1 MAPSKRGLGW
11 PYDNEAGAFK
21 PYDGAVKD
29 HTLTW
34 LFNWEMWKPQ
44 GFPAGLTYV
53 PQVRTAAEA
62 GKIDQFLGGLG
73 KISHF
78 IGFNEPDHP
87 GQANMSV
94 GQAVQLWKQHVLPA
108 KKKYGFK
115 LGSPAMTNSPAGK
128 KWLQDFL
135 KQLGGD
141 AQIDFVVVHWYG
153 LDVNNLKQFIEDMH
167 KTFNKPLWLNEFA
180 CTTFGGK
187 VPSQQDVEKFERE
200 ALKYLDGQAF
210 VEKYAWFGS
219 ATHDNSMGGV
229 AVVNKL
235 ANNGNLTS
243 VGKIYC
249 AKPANQA
256 SVMMA
261 SVETASEPATEEPA
275 SEKPVAEEPVA
286 AESAAAQ
293 AEAFPQIQLNIMSR
307 AVAAPAKPGIQ
318 LTNKSNKEETYQ
330 FFNNYWNG
338 NGEAGANFDKPEK
351 PTKLKAGAST
361 FVELPESFKG
371 RVQRGKLIPATWVEF
386 QLSASNDHKAWGNIS
401 LQQGYDGPAMIR
413 STDGTNNSIG
423 FTNDILPGA
432 PKAAR
437 QKRSDGK
444 ECLAS
449 TMGNW
454 MGGPNQA
461 AIDYENKVVGQ
472 KKAYITGGS
481 GTIVV
486 NSSNK
491 RLAVEFY

>member
-21 PYDGAVKD
+21 PFEPAVKD
-29 HTLTW
+29 NALTW

-44 GFPAGLTYV
+44 GFPSGLTYV

-62 GKIDQFLGGLG
+62 GKIDQFLGSLG
-73 KISHF
+73 KVSHF

-94 GQAVQLWKQHVLPA
+94 AQAVQLWKQHVLPA

-141 AQIDFVVVHWYG
+141 AQVDFIVVHWYG

-167 KTFNKPLWLNEFA
+167 KTFNKPIWLNEFA

-187 VPSQQDVEKFERE
+187 VPSQQDVEKFEHE

-210 VEKYAWFGS
+210 VEKYAWFGA
-219 ATHDNSMGGV
+219 ATHDGSMGGV
-229 AVVNKL
+229 ATVNKL

-249 AKPANQA
+249 AKSENHAAVAHAMAN
-256 SVMMA
+256 V
-261 SVETASEPATEEPA
+261 ATNAVPESKELSP
-275 SEKPVAEEPVA
+275 EPVA
-286 AESAAAQ
+286 ADSVTAESVDAQ
-293 AEAFPQIQLNIMSR
+293 AHPQVHLNIVSR
-307 AVAAPAKPGIQ
+307 AVAAPAKPGIN
-318 LTNKSNKEETYQ
+318 LTNKSKKEETYQ

-338 NGEAGANFDKPEK
+338 NGTAGANFDHPEK
-351 PTKLKAGAST
+351 PTHLRPGESK

-401 LQQGYDGPAMIR
+401 LQQGYDGPAMIS

-432 PKAAR
+432 PQAAK

-461 AIDYENKVVGQ
+461 AIDYENKAVGQ
-472 KKAYITGGS
+472 KKAYIVGGS
-481 GTIVV
+481 GTVVV
-486 NSSNK
+486 NSKNK
-491 RLAVEFY
+491 RLA

>member
-1 MAPSKRGLGW
+1 
-11 PYDNEAGAFK
+11 
-21 PYDGAVKD
+21 
-29 HTLTW
+29 
-34 LFNWEMWKPQ
+34 
-44 GFPAGLTYV
+44 
-53 PQVRTAAEA
+53 
-62 GKIDQFLGGLG
+62 
-73 KISHF
+73 
-78 IGFNEPDHP
+78 
-87 GQANMSV
+87 
-94 GQAVQLWKQHVLPA
+94 
-108 KKKYGFK
+108 
-115 LGSPAMTNSPAGK
+115 
-128 KWLQDFL
+128 
-135 KQLGGD
+135 
-141 AQIDFVVVHWYG
+141 
-153 LDVNNLKQFIEDMH
+153 
-167 KTFNKPLWLNEFA
+167 
-180 CTTFGGK
+180 
-187 VPSQQDVEKFERE
+187 
-200 ALKYLDGQAF
+200 
-210 VEKYAWFGS
+210 
-219 ATHDNSMGGV
+219 
-229 AVVNKL
+229 
-235 ANNGNLTS
+235 
-243 VGKIYC
+243 
-249 AKPANQA
+249 
-256 SVMMA
+256 MMA
-261 SVETASEPATEEPA
+261 SVESASEPATEEPA
-275 SEKPVAEEPVA
+275 PEEPAAAAEPVA
-286 AESAAAQ
+286 AEQAAADSVEVESVPAQ

-318 LTNKSNKEETYQ
+318 LTNKSKKEETYQ

-338 NGEAGANFDKPEK
+338 NGEAGVNFDKPEK
-351 PTKLKAGAST
+351 PTKLKPGAST

-472 KKAYITGGS
+472 KKAYIVGGS

-486 NSSNK
+486 NSKNK